1 LTYSTDEKRSR
12 SGWVGVQIPELFL
25 SRTLVVG
32 LGNPGLKYADTRH
45 NFGFQVL
52 DRFWRR
58 RREGLGWVERL
69 FRGRPK
75 KMDALHSMVA
85 SFSMEKPGGETG
97 ENGQISV
104 LCIWPMTYMNNSGA
118 AVSAASRRFNI
129 PTDEILVIHD
139 DLDLPLGRLKVK
151 QGGGAGGHKGLTS
164 LMSELGGRGFARIRG
179 GIGCPESGG
188 DIVDYVLSPFPF
200 EDRSLVNEMIETAC
214 DAIDVVLREGTVA
227 AMNRFNGT

>member
-1 LTYSTDEKRSR
+1 MTYSTDEKRSR
-12 SGWVGVQIPELFL
+12 SGSNGVRIQKLFL
-25 SRTLVVG
+25 SRALVVG

-52 DRFWRR
+52 ERFWRR
-58 RREGLGWVERL
+58 RREGFGWVERL

-75 KMDALHSMVA
+75 KMDALHSMGA
-85 SFSMEKPGGETG
+85 SFTMEKPGNETG
-97 ENGQISV
+97 ETSV
-104 LCIWPMTYMNNSGA
+104 LCIWPMTYMNNSGV
-118 AVSAASRRFNI
+118 AVSAASRSFDV
-129 PTDEILVIHD
+129 PADKILVIHD

-151 QGGGAGGHKGLTS
+151 QGGGAGGHKGLKS
-164 LMSELGGRGFARIRG
+164 IMGELGDRGFARIRG
-179 GIGCPESGG
+179 GIGCPEPGG

-200 EDRSLVNEMIETAC
+200 EDRSLVNDMIETAC